1 MKGKIKNMNKKDLEQ
16 LKEKDIYSLLL
27 FALYKLKEIPEYSTI
42 SELSYILD
50 KDNLLTFLTYYGGMT
65 IRIPTLREFKL
76 VLSALLLYEYVH
88 LEGID
93 FEKAF
98 VKLRKEDWQLK
109 EIRKIYEPLCK
120 ILDKYEFTR

>member
-1 MKGKIKNMNKKDLEQ
+1 MNKKDFEQ

-50 KDNLLTFLTYYGGMT
+50 KDNLLTLLTYYGGMT

-76 VLSALLLYEYVH
+76 VLNALLLYEYVH

-93 FEKAF
+93 FEKAL

-109 EIRKIYEPLCK
+109 EIRKIYGPLCE

>member
-1 MKGKIKNMNKKDLEQ
+1 MMKGMIKNMNKKDFEQ

-50 KDNLLTFLTYYGGMT
+50 KDNLLTLLTYYGGMT

-76 VLSALLLYEYVH
+76 VLNALLLYEYVH

-93 FEKAF
+93 FEKAL
-98 VKLRKEDWQLK
+98 VKLRKED
-109 EIRKIYEPLCK
+109 
-120 ILDKYEFTR
+120 